1 MEIYHYIFGILK
13 FSIIFIYS
21 LHIFNIIDYK
31 PHIEVVLEDVFTL
44 FIGVLAIYIFYPFRK
59 KTIVS
64 FEDKIFGSAAGFL
77 LLASIDYKKISND
90 FFNYSFS

>member
-1 MEIYHYIFGILK
+1 MEVYHFLFGIIK
-13 FSIIFIYS
+13 FAVLFIYA
-21 LHIFNIIDYK
+21 LHIFKIIDYK

-44 FIGVLAIYIFYPFRK
+44 LIGVMAIYIFFPYRK

-77 LLASIDYKKISND
+77 LLSSLNYRRIYDD
-90 FFNYSFS
+90 FFKYHI